1 MRKLYFLFILLLSSS
16 IFAVEF
22 KDIKPFEDKVLEL
35 SKPFMAKNPLK
46 AYELR
51 LLIAREYYSYGFK
64 EKALEHYE
72 EALKIPVTVDR
83 SEALVNSILLSLADK
98 KAAQDKI
105 ARLKRSSEG
114 KKPELQEWLQTVESY
129 AKGETALPKKMT
141 SPFYVWARDS
151 KIEELIK
158 EGKAQEAFQIIGP
171 VKEDFNINNKVRY
184 DLLSS
189 AVSQKVSPNLWCEKS
204 LEKYPNSITW
214 TMRICRFLKDKRE
227 GKKSTESIESIKT
240 QLAEESP
247 ERLSWVKLLEG
258 L

>member
-1 MRKLYFLFILLLSSS
+1 MRKLYFLFTLLISSS
-16 IFAVEF
+16 VLSVEF
-22 KDIKPFEDKVLEL
+22 KDIKPFEDKILEL
-35 SKPFMAKNPLK
+35 SKPYMAKNPLK

-72 EALKIPVTVDR
+72 EALKIPVKVDR
-83 SEALVNSILLSLADK
+83 SEALVNSILLSLSDK
-98 KAAQDKI
+98 KSAQDKI
-105 ARLKRSSEG
+105 ARLKKSSEG

-129 AKGETALPKKMT
+129 AKGETTLPKEVS

-158 EGKAQEAFQIIGP
+158 KGKFQEAFQIIGP

-204 LEKYPNSITW
+204 LEKYPNSLTW
-214 TMRICRFLKDKRE
+214 SMRICRFLKEKRE
-227 GKKSTESIESIKT
+227 EKKSSESIESIRT